1 MFRKDANFGISTLF
15 LQFSSPSWAAIKISM
30 LRYKQ
35 KLQAYGIPP
44 SSICLFNLLVDW
56 CVMKCLES
64 GREINQS
71 IHFQRAQI
79 FVYSL
84 NLLFA
89 NAHPW
94 NGFVFKFLTS
104 EEDLAI
110 FSGFSSLKIFFG
122 KGNQF
127 SGINL
132 KWRLIYLIS
141 LTALFYGVL
150 IPVLIWI

>member
-1 MFRKDANFGISTLF
+1 
-15 LQFSSPSWAAIKISM
+15 
-30 LRYKQ
+30 
-35 KLQAYGIPP
+35 
-44 SSICLFNLLVDW
+44 
-56 CVMKCLES
+56 MKCLES

-110 FSGFSSLKIFFG
+110 FSEFSSLKIFG

-132 KWRLIYLIS
+132 K
-141 LTALFYGVL
+141 
-150 IPVLIWI
+150 